1 MTNLAR
7 YRAADLPGLM
17 DKINKYGIGLDTY
30 FDQFFSYNENSNYPP
45 YNLIHLNNHESRLEV
60 ALAGFKKEEV
70 KVYTE
75 YGKLYVTAELPEE
88 KKEEGEFM
96 HRGLAKRPFTRMWQ
110 MSEDV
115 EIKHVDFEDGL
126 LNVLLGK
133 IVPDH
138 HARKD
143 YL

>member
-1 MTNLAR
+1 M
-7 YRAADLPGLM
+7 
-17 DKINKYGIGLDTY
+17 
-30 FDQFFSYNENSNYPP
+30 
-45 YNLIHLNNHESRLEV
+45 
-60 ALAGFKKEEV
+60 
-70 KVYTE
+70 
-75 YGKLYVTAELPEE
+75 TAELPEE

>member
-1 MTNLAR
+1 M
-7 YRAADLPGLM
+7 
-17 DKINKYGIGLDTY
+17 
-30 FDQFFSYNENSNYPP
+30 
-45 YNLIHLNNHESRLEV
+45 
-60 ALAGFKKEEV
+60 
-70 KVYTE
+70 
-75 YGKLYVTAELPEE
+75 TAEIED

-96 HRGLAKRPFTRMWQ
+96 HRGLAKRSFTRMWQ

-115 EIKHVDFEDGL
+115 EIKHVDFDNGL

-133 IVPDH
+133 IVPEH